1 MQAVDFNPF
10 TWDNSS
16 KKIKSRV
23 TSLELK
29 SNSAEK
35 INVSNLDNDIE
46 ILIPIS
52 SPPQNSTNGTQHNF
66 LKPNEISV
74 RSYYAELANVPV
86 SLKLGMAK
94 AGLQISLFIKFGK
107 RPTINDFDHNF
118 TIAFT
123 STCNNQ
129 TDANATCS
137 IRDSSVTVIPFKP
150 GFLYAGLLFKSPKNE
165 SQHSRQRRSC
175 FGNRRERRSCVGVKD
190 PPPKGFLS
198 SVIPKYDPDTDANY
212 TLTITQSSCLYWSEN
227 TEKWT
232 AEGCRVKINY
242 CINFLL
248 LSKLYRIKSL
258 MQLSLLPPFND
269 DSNRL
274 VILNISTR
282 GIFWYEHFR
291 FNIWMRISYKFSIK
305 TINQLVCFFVFSF
318 VANGSQDSLLKQFTN
333 SARD

>member
-16 KKIKSRV
+16 NKIRSSV

-35 INVSNLDNDIE
+35 INVSNLVDDIE

-66 LKPNEISV
+66 LKPNRISV

-86 SLKLGMAK
+86 SLKLGTAK
-94 AGLQISLFIKFGK
+94 AGIQISLFIKFGK

-118 TIAFT
+118 TMAFI
-123 STCNNQ
+123 STCDNQ
-129 TDANATCS
+129 TDANATCF
-137 IRDSSVTVIPFKP
+137 IRDGSVTVMPSKP
-150 GFLYAGLLFKSPKNE
+150 GFLYAGLLSRNPKNE
-165 SQHSRQRRSC
+165 SQRSRQRRSC

-248 LSKLYRIKSL
+248 LSKLYRVKSL
-258 MQLSLLPPFND
+258 CNCHCCLP
-269 DSNRL
+269 S
-274 VILNISTR
+274 
-282 GIFWYEHFR
+282 
-291 FNIWMRISYKFSIK
+291 M
-305 TINQLVCFFVFSF
+305 TI
-318 VANGSQDSLLKQFTN
+318 ATD
-333 SARD
+333 

>member
-16 KKIKSRV
+16 KKIRSRV

-29 SNSAEK
+29 SNNAEK

-52 SPPQNSTNGTQHNF
+52 SLPQNSTNGTQHNF
-66 LKPNEISV
+66 LKPNQISV
-74 RSYYAELANVPV
+74 RSYYVELANVPV
-86 SLKLGMAK
+86 SLKLGTAE
-94 AGLQISLFIKFGK
+94 AGIQISLFTKFGK
-107 RPTINDFDHNF
+107 RPTINDFEHNF
-118 TIAFT
+118 TMTFT
-123 STCNNQ
+123 STCDNR

-137 IRDSSVTVIPFKP
+137 IRDSSVTVMPSKP

-190 PPPKGFLS
+190 PPPKGSLS
-198 SVIPKYDPDTDANY
+198 TVIPKYDPNTDVNY

-232 AEGCRVKINY
+232 AEGCRVKINHLV
-242 CINFLL
+242 IFLL
-248 LSKLYRIKSL
+248 LSKLY
-258 MQLSLLPPFND
+258 
-269 DSNRL
+269 
-274 VILNISTR
+274 
-282 GIFWYEHFR
+282 
-291 FNIWMRISYKFSIK
+291 
-305 TINQLVCFFVFSF
+305 
-318 VANGSQDSLLKQFTN
+318 
-333 SARD
+333 

>member
-52 SPPQNSTNGTQHNF
+52 SPPQNSTNETQHNF

-107 RPTINDFDHNF
+107 RPTINKKKKKKKKTLFIED
-118 TIAFT
+118 
-123 STCNNQ
+123 ST
-129 TDANATCS
+129 
-137 IRDSSVTVIPFKP
+137 
-150 GFLYAGLLFKSPKNE
+150 
-165 SQHSRQRRSC
+165 
-175 FGNRRERRSCVGVKD
+175 
-190 PPPKGFLS
+190 
-198 SVIPKYDPDTDANY
+198 
-212 TLTITQSSCLYWSEN
+212 
-227 TEKWT
+227 
-232 AEGCRVKINY
+232 
-242 CINFLL
+242 
-248 LSKLYRIKSL
+248 
-258 MQLSLLPPFND
+258 
-269 DSNRL
+269 
-274 VILNISTR
+274 
-282 GIFWYEHFR
+282 
-291 FNIWMRISYKFSIK
+291 
-305 TINQLVCFFVFSF
+305 
-318 VANGSQDSLLKQFTN
+318 
-333 SARD
+333 